1 MLPCRVLPVV
11 AMADASDVSLSK
23 PIAILEQTRPPR
35 LAPAGVH
42 VPTFSS
48 WLAPRRRPSAYVRCR
63 WQVATRKVNQ
73 LIVLV
78 DKMEQAQSA
87 LETKLRGT
95 EVRHPSPHG
104 TPPPPAIANV
114 SMLARQAK
122 LKAEQEN
129 SQRLT
134 EELADVNV
142 RAAPPRLSHRLPPAC
157 PTLVAAISPALTPR
171 RWARAVRPAVQK
183 TLQEERMIRDVQRK
197 DLEKTRATLT
207 GPSPAPA
214 PSTPGPEA
222 DVWCAGEQRRR
233 RWCRRCW
240 RTRRAN

>member
-1 MLPCRVLPVV
+1 M
-11 AMADASDVSLSK
+11 K
-23 PIAILEQTRPPR
+23 
-35 LAPAGVH
+35 
-42 VPTFSS
+42 
-48 WLAPRRRPSAYVRCR
+48 
-63 WQVATRKVNQ
+63 Q

-142 RAAPPRLSHRLPPAC
+142 RAAPPRLSHRLPSAC
-157 PTLVAAISPALTPR
+157 PTLVASHQPSAHSSSLGSRCAAGRAENAAGGAHDPR
-171 RWARAVRPAVQK
+171 CAAKGPGEDTSHADRSLPRPRPFHSCAR
-183 TLQEERMIRDVQRK
+183 
-197 DLEKTRATLT
+197 
-207 GPSPAPA
+207 G
-214 PSTPGPEA
+214 
-222 DVWCAGEQRRR
+222 
-233 RWCRRCW
+233 
-240 RTRRAN
+240 